1 MKRSVTLTLNLSLRN
16 VLGVV
21 VLGGLVAVTAACVL
35 VTETAIA
42 TSGTVARSGAALPP
56 VDSPYDIGLPVL
68 RTIWVDPRRGSD
80 KRTGATRALALR
92 TLDAAWRSIP
102 QKRVL
107 NGTGFRIRILP
118 GTLTPAAVPNY
129 VESRYGT
136 YRFPI
141 VIEAANGLGT
151 VTLPAV
157 NIFDTRYLYLVGLR
171 FASTLGDAVHCE
183 RCDHFLLRD
192 SVVRGAPAASDKV
205 GDLLKINQS
214 QYVYLEGNDI
224 SGASDNSV
232 DFVAVQY
239 AAILSN
245 RIHDSGDWC
254 AYVKGGSAYVRVSG
268 NEIYDCGTGGF
279 TAGQGTGFQFMTAP
293 WLQYE
298 AYDVKVTN
306 NVVHDVAGAG
316 LGVNGG
322 YGILLAHNTLY
333 RVGARDHLLEFVA
346 GHRSCDGRPGD
357 VGRESCAANLGRRG
371 WGTTRVD
378 DGENYVRIPNR
389 HVYVYNNLIINP
401 PGTQSQ
407 YLHIAVAAPYAGE
420 SQDGSTVPQPVRFD
434 DDLRIRGNVIWDGPV
449 DHPSGLGGDDAGC
462 GDDNSGCNDTQYR
475 ADNAVNVE
483 RPLLRAPERGDYTP
497 LPTSVAALAARS
509 AKIPPFGWADAPVGV
524 PTGTLINTVGRDRA
538 GAERGPSPAVG
549 AYAR

>member
-42 TSGTVARSGAALPP
+42 TSGTVARSGATLPP

-129 VESRYGT
+129 FESRYGT

-205 GDLLKINQS
+205 GDLLKQLASAQS
-214 QYVYLEGNDI
+214 SVDQLTVR
-224 SGASDNSV
+224 ASDCDKKVQLAAS
-232 DFVAVQY
+232 DAQKLHSQISAQEAVIKAKDTVIKTDEQN
-239 AAILSN
+239 IQKLIKQCETDKS
-245 RIHDSGDWC
+245 
-254 AYVKGGSAYVRVSG
+254 
-268 NEIYDCGTGGF
+268 E
-279 TAGQGTGFQFMTAP
+279 
-293 WLQYE
+293 
-298 AYDVKVTN
+298 
-306 NVVHDVAGAG
+306 
-316 LGVNGG
+316 
-322 YGILLAHNTLY
+322 
-333 RVGARDHLLEFVA
+333 ARDAAVKRVQALDKESAEFRHMIKDLSQNHVTPIFT
-346 GHRSCDGRPGD
+346 HTNTCR
-357 VGRESCAANLGRRG
+357 
-371 WGTTRVD
+371 TR
-378 DGENYVRIPNR
+378 
-389 HVYVYNNLIINP
+389 
-401 PGTQSQ
+401 
-407 YLHIAVAAPYAGE
+407 
-420 SQDGSTVPQPVRFD
+420 
-434 DDLRIRGNVIWDGPV
+434 
-449 DHPSGLGGDDAGC
+449 
-462 GDDNSGCNDTQYR
+462 
-475 ADNAVNVE
+475 
-483 RPLLRAPERGDYTP
+483 
-497 LPTSVAALAARS
+497 
-509 AKIPPFGWADAPVGV
+509 
-524 PTGTLINTVGRDRA
+524 
-538 GAERGPSPAVG
+538 
-549 AYAR
+549 